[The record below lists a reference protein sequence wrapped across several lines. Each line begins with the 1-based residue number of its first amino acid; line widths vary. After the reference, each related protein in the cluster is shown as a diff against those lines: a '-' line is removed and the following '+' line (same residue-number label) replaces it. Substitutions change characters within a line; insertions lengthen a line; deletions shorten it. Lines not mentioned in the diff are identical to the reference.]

1 MSDPIKK
8 LLEFDLVRILSKF
21 FNTKN
26 EINDKLTEKADV
38 SHNHGNITNGGK
50 LNLAKGVLVTDD
62 NKNIAVVNTI
72 SKDKIGDFSH
82 SHEKVDISDF
92 SHSHEKV
99 DISDFS
105 HSHEKVDISDFSHS
119 HSKGDITNFSHAHS
133 KSDITDFSHSHE
145 KADISDFSH
154 SHEKADISDFS
165 HSHEKADISD
175 FSHSHSKSE
184 ITDEYI
190 YDLSLSNYNPNV
202 AKSQSIT
209 LTVKVST
216 QRGIPVNNSD
226 VIVYKNGEL
235 YRTGKTN
242 SNGLFTTTFTPVN
255 EGLTS
260 FTVNNHVIQCNCIYD
275 TGWVDITTFQSAIF
289 RNDTPKLQV
298 RRIGNVV
305 QIRGAARSKT
315 TFPIMGWTD
324 MTNIFDLPGS
334 HFAPDAYQSFKI
346 PLSKSGSCLLRI
358 NEEYVSVG
366 QFSEAKSDGSYTMP
380 NGLWF
385 PIYVTY
391 FVD

>member
-82 SHEKVDISDF
+82 SHEKVDI
-92 SHSHEKV
+92 
-99 DISDFS
+99 
-105 HSHEKVDISDFSHS
+105 
-119 HSKGDITNFSHAHS
+119 
-133 KSDITDFSHSHE
+133 TDFSHSHE

-175 FSHSHSKSE
+175 FSHSHTKSE

-216 QRGIPVNNSD
+216 QKGIPVNNSD
-226 VIVYKNGEL
+226 VVIYKNGEL
-235 YRTGKTN
+235 YITGKTN